1 MRQRVGIARALAIN
15 PDLLLMDEPFSAL
28 DAQTRIIMQ
37 QELVSLWEKTRL
49 TTLYVTHNIQE
60 AVMLADRV
68 VLLSRRPGKVRQ
80 ILPISIPRPDRDK
93 PEHAEEIASLTNT
106 IWEHI
111 SKDALE
117 AMTEVQG

>member
-1 MRQRVGIARALAIN
+1 MIGACRS
-15 PDLLLMDEPFSAL
+15 E
-28 DAQTRIIMQ
+28 
-37 QELVSLWEKTRL
+37 
-49 TTLYVTHNIQE
+49 
-60 AVMLADRV
+60 
-68 VLLSRRPGKVRQ
+68 
-80 ILPISIPRPDRDK
+80 SIPRPDRDK